1 MKILYYKWFENSE
14 LEMIT
19 ALLKLG
25 HQVVRCH
32 IPIKDY
38 ENDEE
43 FICNMGKILLE
54 QEIDAVFSFDY
65 FPVVAKAVERQRR
78 KYISWTYDCP
88 HWSLFSPSVKSPY
101 NYIFL
106 FDYQQYVRLLALELP
121 HVFYFPL
128 AADTQKLNEKLG
140 VLPAEIAYQD
150 EISFVGSLYE
160 NNLYRQ
166 INFLPE
172 YLRGYLEGILES
184 QKKIYGYNFL
194 QELLTEEI
202 RAELKKYVKMNLDT
216 SYLAEE
222 VELYADML
230 NTEVTCR
237 ERITMLQK
245 IAEAHPVTLY
255 TASDMAL
262 VPGVKAGGIV
272 SYEQELPWVCR
283 NSKINLNITLRS
295 ITSGMPG
302 RIFNIMASGGF
313 LLSNYQPEL
322 AEVFKDGRDLVLY
335 ESEADLLE
343 KVSYYLSHEKE
354 RREIAYQGWKRMQ
367 EEFSYSIRVKKM
379 LEYCV

>member
-230 NTEVTCR
+230 DRKSV
-237 ERITMLQK
+237 
-245 IAEAHPVTLY
+245 V
-255 TASDMAL
+255 
-262 VPGVKAGGIV
+262 
-272 SYEQELPWVCR
+272 
-283 NSKINLNITLRS
+283 
-295 ITSGMPG
+295 
-302 RIFNIMASGGF
+302 
-313 LLSNYQPEL
+313 
-322 AEVFKDGRDLVLY
+322 
-335 ESEADLLE
+335 
-343 KVSYYLSHEKE
+343 
-354 RREIAYQGWKRMQ
+354 
-367 EEFSYSIRVKKM
+367 
-379 LEYCV
+379 